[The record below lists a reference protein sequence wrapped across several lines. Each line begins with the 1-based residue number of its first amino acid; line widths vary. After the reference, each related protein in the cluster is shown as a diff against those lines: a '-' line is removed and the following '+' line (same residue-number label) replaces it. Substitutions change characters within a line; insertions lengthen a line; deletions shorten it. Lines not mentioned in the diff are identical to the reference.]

1 MLWREIPLLK
11 ITLDSTQK
19 INLTLNIC
27 ISHFIKQLLAY
38 YKLHSVRA
46 EVPKIQCDLTHLPE
60 GPLGY
65 KIKFGTPGLHP
76 SAGCSAEF
84 QSRGGREG
92 GRDRERERGGESAGL
107 SSPRLGTVDSS
118 AILTV

>member
-11 ITLDSTQK
+11 ITLGSTQK

-27 ISHFIKQLLAY
+27 ISHFIKQLPAY
-38 YKLHSVRA
+38 YKLHSVRV

-65 KIKFGTPGLHP
+65 KIKFGTP
-76 SAGCSAEF
+76 EF
-84 QSRGGREG
+84 APLSRLLCGVSVTGGEGGREG
-92 GRDRERERGGESAGL
+92 QRERGVNL
-107 SSPRLGTVDSS
+107 QDSVHHAS
-118 AILTV
+118 VR